1 MIVFTKDGRKAE
13 LMKFKQVY
21 TDPLLGYLVNLSVES
36 KSRFGPHPFTLD
48 GINEV
53 LGSSQEVL
61 GYIATEAGTD
71 RIIAYSLI
79 KTGYLDTDGNRYSG
93 YGLHLTH
100 SDVCTYAPS
109 VADQWQGSG
118 LGSSMFEFILNDI
131 RQSGF
136 RTMILWGGVQ
146 ASNSRAL
153 AFYQQRGFMV
163 AGEFEHKGM
172 NLDMYLPMPD
182 R

>member
-13 LMKFKQVY
+13 LMKYKPVY
-21 TDPLLGYLVNLSVES
+21 ADLLLDYLVNLSGES

-53 LGSSQEVL
+53 LGSSQDVL
-61 GYIATEAGTD
+61 GYIAKEAGTD

-79 KTGYLDTDGNRYSG
+79 RAGYLDTDGNRYSS
-93 YGLHLTH
+93 YGLHLTN

-118 LGSSMFEFILNDI
+118 LGSSLFEFILNDI
-131 RQSGF
+131 RQAGF

-153 AFYQQRGFMV
+153 AFYQRRGFIV
-163 AGEFEHKGM
+163 AGDFEHNGP
-172 NLDMYLPMPD
+172 NLDMYLLLQEH
-182 R
+182 